1 MSDWEAE
8 YDENGGAISKPPRV
22 RTPPC
27 THWKGTSTNIKG
39 NGFFGGKRGG
49 KVDREGPQWRNW
61 RERDREVNFAER
73 SDSNISGER
82 SASTRP
88 LTLTLDNSLI
98 GRVIGK
104 LAL

>member
-8 YDENGGAISKPPRV
+8 YDEDGGAISKPSRV
-22 RTPPC
+22 HTAPC
-27 THWKGTSTNIKG
+27 RQWKATSEISKANVS
-39 NGFFGGKRGG
+39 FGGKRGG
-49 KVDREGPQWRNW
+49 KVEREGPQWRNW
-61 RERDREVNFAER
+61 RERDRKVNFNNNGRETR
-73 SDSNISGER
+73 RER

-88 LTLTLDNSLI
+88 LTTTVENSLI